1 LPYSWDLSQIK
12 GNTVTNIRHETI
24 INFIKSGNI
33 EKQKLTGLKLGKKE
47 NTRDMYRV
55 ESH

>member
-1 LPYSWDLSQIK
+1 
-12 GNTVTNIRHETI
+12 VTNIRHETI